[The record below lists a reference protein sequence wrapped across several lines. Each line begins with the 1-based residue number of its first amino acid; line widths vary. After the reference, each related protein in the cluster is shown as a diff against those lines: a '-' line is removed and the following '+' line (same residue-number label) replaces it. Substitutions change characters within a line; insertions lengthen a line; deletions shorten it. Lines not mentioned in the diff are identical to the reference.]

1 MRTIIFL
8 CLILGAL
15 GLGIINSRFPFD
27 HFRHLTNMVETKPTE
42 VKIIEVA
49 NETDQQIYMEAEI
62 ACAKYGLSENCIN
75 DLRAIAANETAGTFD
90 CEQVGDGGS
99 AHGCF
104 QINFHWPRTITT
116 SQAVEIKTSVNWTLD
131 RLIATGYKTN
141 RDRAIMKHNGT
152 PNTKKTLTYLNNV
165 NRYKAD
171 MTN

>member
-1 MRTIIFL
+1 MRKIIFL

-15 GLGIINSRFPFD
+15 GLGIINSRFPYDRFQE
-27 HFRHLTNMVETKPTE
+27 RTAKVTAPAEIKL
-42 VKIIEVA
+42 IEVA

-62 ACAKYGLSENCIN
+62 ACAKYGLGENCIN

-104 QINFHWPRTITT
+104 QINFHWPRTITPE
-116 SQAVEIKTSVNWTLD
+116 QAVEIKTSVNWTLD

-141 RDRAIMKHNGT
+141 RDGAIRRHNGSAT
-152 PNTKKTLTYLNNV
+152 NPKTLTYLNNV
-165 NRYKAD
+165 NRYKAG
-171 MTN
+171 MNN